1 VTRGRRVSAAEFL
14 DNDAVIAEYLGAC
27 LEDPN
32 PDVFLS
38 ALAAVARAKG
48 MTNVAHA
55 SGLGRESLY
64 KALSPGAHPRH
75 EAIQKVVHALGF
87 TMTIIPATTEAREE
101 AV

>member
-1 VTRGRRVSAAEFL
+1 MTELAPFDAAEFL
-14 DNDAVIAEYLGAC
+14 DNDEIIAEYLGAC
-27 LEDPN
+27 LDDPN

-48 MTNVAHA
+48 MTEVAQA

-75 EAIQKVVHALGF
+75 ETIQKVVHALGF
-87 TMTIIPATTEAREE
+87 TMTVTPATMVTAEK
-101 AV
+101 V

>member
-1 VTRGRRVSAAEFL
+1 MENVLLNQLIIAPFDVADYLDTQEMIAAFL
-14 DNDAVIAEYLGAC
+14 SLC
-27 LEDPN
+27 LEDEN

-38 ALAAVARAKG
+38 GLASAVRAKG
-48 MTNVAHA
+48 MTEVAKK

-75 EAIQKVVHALGF
+75 ETVRKIIAALDLKL
-87 TMTIIPATTEAREE
+87 TV